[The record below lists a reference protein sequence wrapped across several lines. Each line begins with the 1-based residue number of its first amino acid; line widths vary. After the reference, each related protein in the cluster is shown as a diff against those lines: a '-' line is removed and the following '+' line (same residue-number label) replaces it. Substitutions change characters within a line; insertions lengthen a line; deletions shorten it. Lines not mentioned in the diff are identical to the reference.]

1 MPNDPVIWLAAGPGN
16 RADAAPLLEALKG
29 RAQVLSLGPAGSP
42 GPALELPAGAGL
54 DQALMSCPHTLRP
67 AVCVCLPHGP
77 AGADSLPCPVL
88 GWLGAAGCDGAL
100 PDEPQEAAARLLEA
114 AAQGPEL
121 PWLERVQVNLPLFDL
136 LGQYRDLATA
146 YPLNFEVGLDWAAL
160 DGLDQAGLDEAARLL
175 KGRRLTAHMPFLDLK
190 PGSKDARVSAL
201 ASQRLEQAARWAV
214 FLQVEQAVLHLGFDP
229 RCEGDPQNF
238 PARLV
243 ETMAPAADL
252 LSAAHIALALENTY
266 EHGPELL
273 LATRDLLAARGVERV
288 GFCLDVGHVLC
299 FSRTSLQDWW
309 QALSPHIFE
318 MHLHDNDGQ
327 SDMHRPVGAGAVD
340 WEFLAAHLPQ
350 AQTKPVLTL
359 EPHREPDLWASLRGL
374 QKVWGHP

>member
-16 RADAAPLLEALKG
+16 RADAAPLIEALEG

-42 GPALELPAGAGL
+42 GPDLELPLGTGL
-54 DQALMSCPHTLRP
+54 DQALMSCPQALRP
-67 AVCVCLPHGP
+67 AACAWLPHGP

-100 PDEPQEAAARLLEA
+100 PAEPQEAAARLLEA
-114 AAQGPEL
+114 AAKGPEL

-190 PGSKDARVSAL
+190 PGSKDARVCQL
-201 ASQRLEQAARWAV
+201 ASERLEQAARWAV

-238 PARLV
+238 PARLA

-273 LATRDLLAARGVERV
+273 LATRDLLAARG
-288 GFCLDVGHVLC
+288 G
-299 FSRTSLQDWW
+299 
-309 QALSPHIFE
+309 
-318 MHLHDNDGQ
+318 
-327 SDMHRPVGAGAVD
+327 GAGGLLPGCGPCAV
-340 WEFLAAHLPQ
+340 FFAHQLAGLVAG
-350 AQTKPVLTL
+350 L
-359 EPHREPDLWASLRGL
+359 EPA
-374 QKVWGHP
+374 HP